1 MFDTCI
7 KIMFVCDLYYK
18 GPGRWVQTS
27 GSPTVNALLDS
38 GGLSDNIVS
47 ENLIRIVWLLSN
59 NDLISKKLLNI
70 LFT

>member
-27 GSPTVNALLDS
+27 GSPRLD
-38 GGLSDNIVS
+38 GHDYINVGFPDDLEYIV
-47 ENLIRIVWLLSN
+47 
-59 NDLISKKLLNI
+59 
-70 LFT
+70 T

>member
-27 GSPTVNALLDS
+27 GSPKLVPCVETDEDS
-38 GGLSDNIVS
+38 YESIDTEEVESNS
-47 ENLIRIVWLLSN
+47 EICGKDGTR
-59 NDLISKKLLNI
+59 
-70 LFT
+70 